1 MAHGRFG
8 QIFLFLRI
16 KSFESEKGHVRF
28 AHERLLSPKAN
39 QFRRAFPENVRDHHA
54 VNASGG
60 RRSGSVQVGI
70 AVDPQ
75 KIQVVV
81 VAASGGQQA
90 DGLRAIAAE
99 DQHQGAAFHRQF
111 RAQLQVVEAGD
122 DLGEIAGPAML
133 FVVGKKARRTIAVI
147 DDLVTR
153 GLEPINNPGGTQSRG
168 GFLAA
173 ERKGC
178 GARRRADQGNL
189 LRLTDDLNRQVR
201 LPVLSYPAAAPVL
214 PRPERKHAVLPV
226 LRGVSPGNGRQPNS
240 QRRGAGAMVANSGGK
255 MNRTSSRMRSKSR

>member
-1 MAHGRFG
+1 MY
-8 QIFLFLRI
+8 
-16 KSFESEKGHVRF
+16 ESGDVGGSESRGGSALVSDVF
-28 AHERLLSPKAN
+28 FFFSS
-39 QFRRAFPENVRDHHA
+39 RRRHTRCSRDWSSD
-54 VNASGG
+54 VCS
-60 RRSGSVQVGI
+60 SDLGSVQVGI

-153 GLEPINNPGGTQSRG
+153 GLEPINNRSEEHTSELQSR
-168 GFLAA
+168 LHLVC
-173 ERKGC
+173 R
-178 GARRRADQGNL
+178 L
-189 LRLTDDLNRQVR
+189 LLEQKTM
-201 LPVLSYPAAAPVL
+201 PA
-214 PRPERKHAVLPV
+214 
-226 LRGVSPGNGRQPNS
+226 QPPF
-240 QRRGAGAMVANSGGK
+240 
-255 MNRTSSRMRSKSR
+255 